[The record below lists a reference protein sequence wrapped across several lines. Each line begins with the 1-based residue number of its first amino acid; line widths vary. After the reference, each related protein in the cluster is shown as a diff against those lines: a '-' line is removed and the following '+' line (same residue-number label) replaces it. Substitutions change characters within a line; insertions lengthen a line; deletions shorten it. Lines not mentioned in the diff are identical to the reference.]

1 VNNLENCAV
10 IIHAWDP
17 YEWAWQ
23 PCLKCFDK
31 FFDFSGFGNAYFLTS
46 GKRFHSKNFMIRP
59 YALKLWTDRLR
70 FALLDMPEEYVF
82 YFQEDMWPHRRI
94 DSETWRVIFKGFI
107 ENDMNVLRMEK
118 NGPLYKMIPTPIVIN
133 GEQMFQLDNMFSD
146 YLISWQPS
154 FWKKSWLLEQLRF
167 SEEAWDMEIEGTK
180 RIRGRDN
187 QVYFYPMDWQYH
199 MIRHGQWVPEHFEE
213 MKLKAGF

>member
-1 VNNLENCAV
+1 MKDWAV
-10 IIHAWDP
+10 LIHAWDP
-17 YEWAWQ
+17 YEFAWG
-23 PCLKCFDK
+23 PCLKVFDK
-31 FFDFSGFGNAYFLTS
+31 FFDFTACSNAYFVTS
-46 GKRFHSKNFMIRP
+46 GKVFEDHNFKVIP
-59 YALKLWTDRLR
+59 SPGALWTDRLR
-70 FALLDMPEEYVF
+70 AALLKIPEDYIM
-82 YFQEDMWPHRRI
+82 YFQEDMWPHRDVPALFWKI
-94 DSETWRVIFKGFI
+94 AFNFFI
-107 ENDMNVLRMEK
+107 GNNMNVLRMEK
-118 NGPLYKMIPTPIVIN
+118 NGPLYIMNPSGLDIFGTPV
-133 GEQMFQLDNMFSD
+133 FHLDDHKSD

-154 FWKKSWLLEQLRF
+154 FWKKSWLLEQLKF